1 MNKFVL
7 SDFKSPPREF
17 TPIYSWLWNG
27 PISKEETLLK
37 INKMREFGIKGFYII
52 PLPQAFRP
60 TRIPT
65 QMDPNYMTDA
75 FLEEFKY
82 ATDVA
87 REYGMECWLYDEGGY
102 PSGAACGQVMIE
114 YPEYARRNLG
124 MRKIKFSSGDT
135 FKLSDEDAAA
145 AFLDGRMLRI
155 GEVFD
160 TDAEVEEY
168 YSESIGWAE
177 PGIPDLPD
185 LTRAEATD
193 AFIAFTHEKYKKAL
207 GEHFGKTLTAI
218 FTDECE
224 GPILPFR
231 REICDLYEKENGE
244 SILPYLPAL
253 YDKEKRDDESIP
265 RIRRWFDLCSRLF
278 CENFL
283 LKCKKWA
290 NENGMKFTGHLNID
304 DIPMCCMRG
313 KNFHHM
319 RALRCMDI
327 PGIDVIWRQIF
338 PGEPYKL
345 SDPTGRLTQLD
356 HEIRA
361 ENRFFPR
368 YASSAA
374 AQVGSTVAMTE
385 SFGVYGS
392 GLTYEQMRFVLG
404 FQTIRG
410 VTLVNPFGIVYY
422 DHGYCMTGE
431 LPAFAEY
438 YAHGADMGLFNSY
451 MERLSYVC
459 NIGERVSDIA
469 LYYPVNDFWGGVKAA
484 ELAVEFDSLGR
495 ALEAKGIDF
504 DVCDDD
510 VIAAS
515 DMIDEG
521 VIRMGIASYRK
532 IAIPRSAFIPEKTRE
547 LLDRFV
553 RGGGTLCYSADELDS
568 EVKLLS
574 GLGKTRTM
582 KRRLEN
588 GELICLFNE
597 DTEKREI
604 KVALDAEKV
613 YLININEGKLYSLD
627 AKGGVATVE
636 LEMGDTCALL
646 VTDEDIECEA
656 LPTLPEKSIELSGFT
671 FRKTNSFIIGEKDFE
686 SHDITEEPKPISLG
700 CWADAVGI
708 EFSGSGIY
716 ETSFKKHK
724 SPAVLDLGD
733 VRYTCE
739 VFINGK
745 SLGVKIMP
753 PYRYEL
759 PEDLILDE
767 NKLEIRVTN
776 TPGNQYQFTKSFDKW
791 GKWQLTPYHERQLL
805 FDRDT
810 LDSGLFGPVRMYF

>member
-1 MNKFVL
+1 MKRFSL
-7 SDFKSPPREF
+7 SDFKLPKKEF

-27 PISKEETLLK
+27 PISKEKTLEE
-37 INKMREFGIKGFYII
+37 INKMRGFGIKGFYII
-52 PLPQAFRP
+52 PLPQSYLP

-65 QMDPNYMTDA
+65 EMDPNYMTDT
-75 FLEEFKY
+75 FLEEFKF
-82 ATDVA
+82 AADTA

-102 PSGAACGQVMIE
+102 PSGSACGKVMTE
-114 YPEYARRNLG
+114 YPEYARRTLNV
-124 MRKIKFSSGDT
+124 RT
-135 FKLSDEDAAA
+135 VEFKAGEVFRLSDEDAAA
-145 AFLDGRMLRI
+145 AFLDGVMLKE
-155 GEVFD
+155 GEVFPS
-160 TDAEVEEY
+160 DALVEEY
-168 YSESIGWAE
+168 YSQRVAFQN
-177 PGIPDLPD
+177 PGVADLPD
-185 LTRAEATD
+185 LTRKEATD

-207 GEHFGKTLTAI
+207 GDHLGTTITAV

-231 REICDLYEKENGE
+231 REIAELYEKEYGE

-253 YDKEKRDDESIP
+253 FDKEKRDGESII
-265 RIRRWFDLCSRLF
+265 RARRWFDLCSRLF

-283 LKCKKWA
+283 KRCKAWA

-304 DIPMCCMRG
+304 DVPMCCMRG

-345 SDPTGRLTQLD
+345 SDPTGRLTALD

-374 AQVGSTVAMTE
+374 AQVGSPIAMTE

-410 VTLVNPFGIVYY
+410 VTLVNPFGMVYY

-431 LPAFAEY
+431 LPAFAEH
-438 YAHGADMGLFNSY
+438 YAHGIDLGVFNSY

-459 NIGERVSDIA
+459 NIGERVSDVA
-469 LYYPVNDFWGGVKAA
+469 LYYPVSDFWGGVKAS
-484 ELAVEFDSLGR
+484 ELAEEFDLLGR
-495 ALEAKGIDF
+495 AMEARGIDF
-504 DVCDDD
+504 DICDDD
-510 VIAAS
+510 VIAES
-515 DMIDEG
+515 DKIDEG
-521 VIRMGIASYRK
+521 VISMGIASYRK
-532 IAIPRSAFIPEKTRE
+532 IAIPKSAYLPEKTKE
-547 LLDRFV
+547 LLERFK
-553 RGGGTLCYSADELDS
+553 RGGGTVCHTAECLES

-597 DTEKREI
+597 DTVKKEI
-604 KVALDAEKV
+604 KVEINRDNA
-613 YLININEGKLYSLD
+613 YLIDINEGEIYSLD
-627 AKGGVATVE
+627 VKDGAISVT
-636 LEMGDTCALL
+636 LEMGDTCAVLL
-646 VTDEDIECEA
+646 TEEAIECEKV
-656 LPTLPEKSIELSGFT
+656 PTLPKNSTELCGFS
-671 FRKTNSFIIGEKDFE
+671 FRRTNSFIIGDKDLETYDIEEKA
-686 SHDITEEPKPISLG
+686 EPIGLG
-700 CWADAVGI
+700 CWAERVGV

-716 ETSFKKHK
+716 ETTFK
-724 SPAVLDLGD
+724 SPSAPAVLDLGE

-739 VFINGK
+739 AFINGR
-745 SLGVKIMP
+745 SLGVKVMP
-753 PYRYEL
+753 PYRYEI
-759 PEDLILDE
+759 PEDVLSDD

-776 TPGNQYQFTKSFDKW
+776 TPGNQYQYTKSFDKW

-810 LDSGLFGPVRMYF
+810 LDSGLYGPVKIFY